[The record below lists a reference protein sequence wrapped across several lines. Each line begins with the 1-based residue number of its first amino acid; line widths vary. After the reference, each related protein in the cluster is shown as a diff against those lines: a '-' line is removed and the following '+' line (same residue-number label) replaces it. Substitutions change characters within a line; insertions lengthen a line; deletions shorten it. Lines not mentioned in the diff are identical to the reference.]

1 MKDTDY
7 YSSDLNFDNLNEIN
21 ELESFNGHLN
31 LDLKTNERFILIEI
45 KSNSNEN

>member
-7 YSSDLNFDNLNEIN
+7 YSSYLNLNHLNEIKEIEN
-21 ELESFNGHLN
+21 FNGHLN